1 MEQTAEDVASQ
12 EIDWAGIIA
21 EEDAKLKSKA
31 RSIASWIPEKP
42 LKPKPLKPVNPT
54 P

>member
-31 RSIASWIPEKP
+31 LIILLHGYLR
-42 LKPKPLKPVNPT
+42 NH
-54 P
+54 